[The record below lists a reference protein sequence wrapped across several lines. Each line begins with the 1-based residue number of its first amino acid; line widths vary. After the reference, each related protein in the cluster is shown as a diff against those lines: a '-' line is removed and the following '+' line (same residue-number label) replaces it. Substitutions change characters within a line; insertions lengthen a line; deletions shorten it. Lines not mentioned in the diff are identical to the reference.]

1 MYRSLLTLC
10 TLALLAAPA
19 LALADDRRCA
29 HSDARDLALDLA
41 GVKTVMFQI
50 GHNELRVDA
59 TTAARPAVTG
69 RACASGANL
78 LGQLTLDQHREGDKL
93 VVRATREGRGI
104 WVGNQYAYMALQA
117 SVPADVM
124 VQLDVGSGDAWVTGA
139 SALSADVGSGDV
151 EARNIRGHVTAK
163 VGSGDIELREIGS
176 LHVLSIGSGDVE
188 AYNVR
193 GNVEVG
199 SIGSGDFTLK
209 GAGGHVQIG
218 SIGSG
223 DADVER
229 VSGNVTVGSIGSGD
243 LDVEDVT
250 GNLTVRSKGS
260 GSIDHSRV
268 SGTIDIP
275 RRR

>member
-1 MYRSLLTLC
+1 MTRFLLALCALSLLSGG
-10 TLALLAAPA
+10 AAA
-19 LALADDRRCA
+19 SDRRCA
-29 HSDARDLALDLA
+29 HSEARNLALDLS
-41 GVKTVMFQI
+41 GVKTVRFVI

-59 TTAARPAVTG
+59 AANARPGVTG

-78 LGQLTLDQHREGDKL
+78 LGQLVLDQRREGDKL
-93 VVRATREGRGI
+93 VVHARRDGNSG
-104 WVGNQYAYMALQA
+104 WLGNQYAYMALEA
-117 SVPADVM
+117 KVPQDVM

-151 EARNIRGHVTAK
+151 EARNIRGLVTAK
-163 VGSGDIELREIGS
+163 VGSGDIELRDIGS
-176 LHVLSIGSGDVE
+176 LHVLSIGSGDVD
-188 AYNVR
+188 AYDVR

-209 GAGGHVQIG
+209 GAGGDVRIG

-223 DADVER
+223 DADLER
-229 VSGNVTVGSIGSGD
+229 VSGNVAVGSIGSGD
-243 LDVEDVT
+243 LDVADVT

-260 GSIDHSRV
+260 GSVNHSRV
-268 SGTIDIP
+268 SGTIDLP